1 MSFEDFVEKE
11 TEKEIKRISLII
23 FIILIITMTVVILI
37 AQNNETNSIFSVS
50 ESEYKNVYFFQD
62 NSWFIIDREN
72 EEYIFQPI
80 ELGDWDI
87 ELNSEK
93 DLKNIMATYFI
104 NKYDI
109 EEEKAIKEINN
120 ILGGIE

>member
-23 FIILIITMTVVILI
+23 FIILTITMTVVILI
-37 AQNNETNSIFSVS
+37 AQNNETNSIFSIS

>member
-23 FIILIITMTVVILI
+23 FIILIITMTVAILI
-37 AQNNETNSIFSVS
+37 AQNNETNSIFSIS

>member
-37 AQNNETNSIFSVS
+37 AQNNETNSIFSIS

-109 EEEKAIKEINN
+109 EEEKAIKEINK
-120 ILGGIE
+120 ILEEVK

>member
-37 AQNNETNSIFSVS
+37 AQNNETNSIFSIS

>member
-23 FIILIITMTVVILI
+23 FIILTITMTVVILI